1 MLFNS
6 LQFLVFFPLVVLL
19 YWSMPHKW
27 RNPMLLIASYYFYM
41 NWEPIYA
48 LLILLSSATTYGCA
62 LVIGKGKYRK
72 TSLALCLIINF
83 GILFLYKYAN
93 FFNATVTDLLSL
105 AGIKMYVPQF
115 TLLLPVG
122 ISFYTFQAIGY
133 MLDVYRGT
141 IKPERNFFTY
151 ALFVSFFPQLVAG
164 PIERAKNLLPQFHE
178 THRFSTQALMA
189 GLNMM
194 VWGYFMKLCIAENV
208 APYVDA
214 VFNNIDMH
222 NGKSI
227 WLASFFFAFQI
238 FCDFGGYSLIA
249 IGAAK
254 CMGFTLMQN
263 FRQPYLARD
272 VKDVWRRWHISLT
285 TWFTDYVYKPLGG
298 SRCSQ
303 SKHHRNIM
311 ITFLTSGLWH
321 GAAWTFVVWGG
332 YFGLLQVL
340 LILKQKYLPF
350 RLPWRRVGV
359 FFSMLLTFLAWVL
372 GFMVFRA
379 NSLRDAATALT
390 KMAHPE
396 GMLFNGEG
404 KPAIALSLLLI
415 ALLMAREIRNERGW
429 GIALTSNKNVYVSAI
444 STAVLVIVIL
454 LCAHFQSGQ
463 FIYFQF

>member
-1 MLFNS
+1 
-6 LQFLVFFPLVVLL
+6 
-19 YWSMPHKW
+19 
-27 RNPMLLIASYYFYM
+27 
-41 NWEPIYA
+41 
-48 LLILLSSATTYGCA
+48 
-62 LVIGKGKYRK
+62 
-72 TSLALCLIINF
+72 
-83 GILFLYKYAN
+83 
-93 FFNATVTDLLSL
+93 
-105 AGIKMYVPQF
+105 
-115 TLLLPVG
+115 
-122 ISFYTFQAIGY
+122 
-133 MLDVYRGT
+133 
-141 IKPERNFFTY
+141 
-151 ALFVSFFPQLVAG
+151 
-164 PIERAKNLLPQFHE
+164 
-178 THRFSTQALMA
+178 
-189 GLNMM
+189 
-194 VWGYFMKLCIAENV
+194 MKLCIAENV